1 LNDVPDSNVPA
12 FQAVF
17 REHYPRVVRKL
28 QQLIGDRGAAEDL
41 AQEVFL
47 KLYRQPPDDLNRIGA
62 WLHRV
67 LTTTGYDYLRQRS
80 RRKTLQAKEEA
91 QLGVSDQAVPSN
103 EQLMLESWE
112 KELVK
117 RALHR
122 LSERDREA
130 LLLKQQGYSYNEI
143 ADRIG
148 VRPAVVG
155 SLLSRAEDRLRRHYF
170 QEEGV
175 VQ

>member
-1 LNDVPDSNVPA
+1 VVESNVPR

-17 REHYPRVVRKL
+17 REHYAGVVRKL
-28 QQLIGDRGAAEDL
+28 MLLVGDQAAAEDL

-47 KLYRQPPDDLNRIGA
+47 KLYRSPPDDLQRVGA

-67 LTTTGYDYLRQRS
+67 LTTTAYDYLRQAN
-80 RRKTLQAKEEA
+80 RRRLLQEKE
-91 QLGVSDQAVPSN
+91 QVRAVASGQTAPSN
-103 EQLMLESWE
+103 EDVVLHNWE

-117 RALHR
+117 RALAK

-130 LLLKQQGYSYNEI
+130 LLLRQQGYSYEEI

-148 VRPAVVG
+148 VKPAIVG
-155 SLLSRAEDRLRRHYF
+155 SLLSRAEDRLKRHYF
-170 QEEGV
+170 SEEGI

>member
-1 LNDVPDSNVPA
+1 MSDSNVPA

-17 REHYPRVVRKL
+17 REHYPVVVRKL
-28 QQLIGDRGAAEDL
+28 QQLVSDRNAAEDL

-67 LTTTGYDYLRQRS
+67 LTTTAYDYLRQLGRS
-80 RRKTLQAKEEA
+80 QALRVKEEA
-91 QLGVSDQAVPSN
+91 QAAAESQAAPSN
-103 EQLMLESWE
+103 EQLLLEAWE
-112 KELVK
+112 KDLVK
-117 RALHR
+117 RALGR

-130 LLLKQQGYSYNEI
+130 LLLKQQGYSYHEI

-148 VRPAVVG
+148 VRPAIVG

>member
-1 LNDVPDSNVPA
+1 LSDVPNSGIPA

-17 REHYPRVVRKL
+17 REHYPIVVRKL
-28 QQLIGDRGAAEDL
+28 QQLVGDRGAAEDL

-47 KLYRQPPDDLNRIGA
+47 KLYRQPPSDLTRIGA

-67 LTTTGYDYLRQRS
+67 AMTTGYDYLRQAS
-80 RRKTLQAKEEA
+80 RRRTLQAKEEERFGMSA
-91 QLGVSDQAVPSN
+91 QAAPSN
-103 EQLMLESWE
+103 EQIVLDSWE
-112 KELVK
+112 KELVN
-117 RALHR
+117 RALQR

-143 ADRIG
+143 ADKIG
-148 VRPAVVG
+148 VRPAIVG
-155 SLLSRAEDRLRRHYF
+155 SLLSRAEDRFRRHYF
-170 QEEGV
+170 QEEGI